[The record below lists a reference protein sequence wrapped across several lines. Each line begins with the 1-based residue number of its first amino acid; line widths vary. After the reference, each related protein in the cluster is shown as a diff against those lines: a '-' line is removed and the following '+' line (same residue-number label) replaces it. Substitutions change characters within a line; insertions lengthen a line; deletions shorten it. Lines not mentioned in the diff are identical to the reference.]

1 MRGPSLFPSSL
12 AVWRLQ
18 VLPTRDQQ
26 ALFYY
31 QQTELSPGCVTSR
44 RTEVAACTL
53 GRVDEWIDAVIE
65 HDGLILRERALR
77 EGVDPDQVMKALRTG
92 RIRRVQ
98 RCVYVRRATDVA
110 PLALARAAVLSSGVA
125 DAVASHQTAARVH
138 GIAVPDGRWPE
149 HVTVARN
156 ERRIRRRELICHGRA
171 LAQGDVELRDGV
183 PLTTAVRSLLDMS
196 TEVARLNAVWAI
208 DDAIRNGLVTA
219 DEMATSLKTR
229 HGGRGDGVIKMRVSE
244 ADGRA
249 ESILETAGRLALK
262 DAGVQLPIAQHE
274 VFDGGGK
281 VVARLDAA
289 YPELGLGIEYDGAAV
304 HGAPRALYRDRHRQ
318 NRLLHLG
325 WTLLRFTW
333 WDVTHDPAGFVAT
346 VRRALEVQRSWV

>member
-1 MRGPSLFPSSL
+1 M
-12 AVWRLQ
+12 
-18 VLPTRDQQ
+18 
-26 ALFYY
+26 
-31 QQTELSPGCVTSR
+31 
-44 RTEVAACTL
+44 
-53 GRVDEWIDAVIE
+53 DEWIDDVIE

-77 EGVDPDQVMKALRTG
+77 DGVDPDQIMKALRTG

-98 RCVYVRRATDVA
+98 RCVYVRRGSESA

-138 GIAVPDGRWPE
+138 GLAVPDGRWPE

-183 PLTTAVRSLLDMS
+183 PVTSAVRSLLDMS
-196 TEVARLNAVWAI
+196 AEVPRLNAVWAI
-208 DDAIRNGLVTA
+208 DDAVRRGIVSPRQIA
-219 DEMATSLKTR
+219 MSLSAR
-229 HGGRGDGVIKMRVSE
+229 VGGRGDGVIKLRVAE

-249 ESILETAGRLALK
+249 ESILETAGRLALR
-262 DAGVQLPIAQHE
+262 DAGVMPPSTQYE
-274 VFDGGGK
+274 VFDGGEL
-281 VVARLDAA
+281 VARLDAA
-289 YPELGLGIEYDGAAV
+289 YPECHLGMEFDGVAV
-304 HGAPRALYRDRHRQ
+304 HNAPRALHRDRHRQ

-333 WDVTHDPAGFVAT
+333 WDVVHDPEGFVAA
-346 VRRALEVQRSWV
+346 VRRGLSARGVGCS